1 MELKYKHL
9 NPEILKKLSDSDL
22 TLWDAILHSFWFYH
36 FMESIESIRGG
47 WLDFE
52 NEIDRVV
59 TAIERSMTLSDGKRL
74 TMDDAVTVATNGT
87 LNDEFSEFFTDVY
100 VQFSQSQDGYSEY
113 QITYQDLA
121 KRLNDDLE
129 IFISAFETYLKD
141 YVSII
146 TPRVTGNVEALIHQL
161 ERSTRRH
168 VLSFN
173 YTDTFEKMLT
183 DCGVEVQYCYIHGKI
198 RNTGRNNM
206 VLGIDEHQT
215 GKEYIPF
222 APFCKYNQR
231 IFKETDSS
239 YMDWLRFIN
248 ENAVPRRGLTVF
260 GHSLGLP
267 DRDVLRAF
275 IMGNQME
282 TTIYYRRDDT
292 FSRMVG
298 NLTEIIGRD
307 EMIMRNGGRARTMTF
322 IKQK

>member
-1 MELKYKHL
+1 MLRDLISINDLYVIIGNGFDLECGLPTKYKDFLQFLTSVKDISDSVELKYKHL

-168 VLSFN
+168 AVNIINVSSRKQ
-173 YTDTFEKMLT
+173 TVAIWIGCDSSMKMLSP
-183 DCGVEVQYCYIHGKI
+183 E
-198 RNTGRNNM
+198 
-206 VLGIDEHQT
+206 E
-215 GKEYIPF
+215 
-222 APFCKYNQR
+222 A
-231 IFKETDSS
+231 
-239 YMDWLRFIN
+239 
-248 ENAVPRRGLTVF
+248 
-260 GHSLGLP
+260 
-267 DRDVLRAF
+267 
-275 IMGNQME
+275 
-282 TTIYYRRDDT
+282 
-292 FSRMVG
+292 
-298 NLTEIIGRD
+298 
-307 EMIMRNGGRARTMTF
+307 
-322 IKQK
+322 